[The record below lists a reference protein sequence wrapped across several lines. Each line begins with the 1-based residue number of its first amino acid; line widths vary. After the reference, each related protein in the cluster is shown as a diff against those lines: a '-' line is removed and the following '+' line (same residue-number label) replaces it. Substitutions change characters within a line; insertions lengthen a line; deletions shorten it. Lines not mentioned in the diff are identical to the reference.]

1 MVLLMLLFLHLQA
14 NAINTIRNQNIDLR
28 LETNNNNSSK
38 NFRNAIIFSIIN
50 GHTTDESNYPF
61 YVRLVYRQSQC

>member
-14 NAINTIRNQNIDLR
+14 NAINIIRNQNIDLR
-28 LETNNNNSSK
+28 LETNNNSSK
-38 NFRNAIIFSIIN
+38 QFRQEIISTIIN
-50 GHTTDESNYPF
+50 GHTTDESNFPF